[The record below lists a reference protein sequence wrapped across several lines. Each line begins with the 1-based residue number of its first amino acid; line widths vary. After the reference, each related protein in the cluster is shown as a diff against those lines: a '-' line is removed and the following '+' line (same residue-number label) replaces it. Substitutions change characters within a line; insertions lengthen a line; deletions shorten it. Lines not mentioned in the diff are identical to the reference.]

1 QFNIN
6 KLVSIKL
13 GTLLSS
19 QTTTTPS
26 QHTQTNKQSA
36 MISAE
41 ATHPTPVNLASSWGF
56 FVPPT
61 SGATRK
67 TIHTF

>member
-1 QFNIN
+1 GLAVTTGAATTKPNNQFNIN

-41 ATHPTPVNLASSWGF
+41 ATFQSYPHEF
-56 FVPPT
+56 Q
-61 SGATRK
+61 
-67 TIHTF
+67 